1 MKKTNKREYV
11 KGEGNMKGTSVK
23 LKRNT
28 NQTWQTVH
36 KLSESNLYN
45 LGAKQTRFNKFKDMG
60 L

>member
-1 MKKTNKREYV
+1 
-11 KGEGNMKGTSVK
+11 MKGTSVK

-45 LGAKQTRFNKFKDMG
+45 LGDKQTRFNKFKDLKIG
-60 L
+60 Y

>member
-1 MKKTNKREYV
+1 M
-11 KGEGNMKGTSVK
+11 KGESVK

-45 LGAKQTRFNKFKDMG
+45 LGAKQERFNKFKDMG